1 MSSSTVL
8 EVEPRLACGSA
19 AEYLLRDDRHSSSGR
34 HKARSI
40 ERALR
45 PANRLRASNPRNQKE
60 NRPFG
65 CSDSGETRQRPR
77 GVKGAPLSLE
87 VSELLVG
94 ADGLAALARGMAPSL
109 TALLLDRNECTNRGG
124 DLSGLKLLCSALE
137 SEFASGLKELSL
149 TRNKLQVEG
158 CMAIAAALEKTQ
170 ITSLNLDSNLLGGY
184 MRPNFSNFS
193 GTFRTYVDFVPE
205 MSGILKLA
213 EVVPRMQLT
222 RLSVRDNRLDANA
235 KKAIQAAAGIRVH
248 LQL

>member
-1 MSSSTVL
+1 M
-8 EVEPRLACGSA
+8 
-19 AEYLLRDDRHSSSGR
+19 
-34 HKARSI
+34 
-40 ERALR
+40 
-45 PANRLRASNPRNQKE
+45 
-60 NRPFG
+60 
-65 CSDSGETRQRPR
+65 
-77 GVKGAPLSLE
+77 
-87 VSELLVG
+87 G

-109 TALLLDRNECTNRGG
+109 TALLLDRNQATNRGG

-184 MRPNFSNFS
+184 RQNPHKFEK
-193 GTFRTYVDFVPE
+193 YVKMVTDFVPE

-222 RLSVRDNRLDANA
+222 SLSIRDNKLDATA
-235 KKAIQAAAGIRVH
+235 KKAIQAAAGSQVH